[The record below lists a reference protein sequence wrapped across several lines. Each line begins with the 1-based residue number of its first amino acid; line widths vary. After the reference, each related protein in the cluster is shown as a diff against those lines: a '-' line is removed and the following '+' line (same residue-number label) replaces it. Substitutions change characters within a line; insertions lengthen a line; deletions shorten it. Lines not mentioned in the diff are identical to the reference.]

1 MEKRICAHKVTILL
15 RWKEWQGYVFMSKE
29 ELEKKFREVAMRR
42 FGYGKSSLTRAAEE
56 AIQKWLISVSAED
69 FVFEGD
75 PVEALDGM
83 LADVDLDS
91 VELQHLAIKKWAGEV
106 LTNVSP

>member
-1 MEKRICAHKVTILL
+1 MK
-15 RWKEWQGYVFMSKE
+15 
-29 ELEKKFREVAMRR
+29 R
-42 FGYGKSSLTRAAEE
+42 FGYGKGSLSRAAEE

-75 PVEALDGM
+75 PVKALDGM

-91 VELQHLAIKKWAGEV
+91 VELQHLAIKKWAGEEM
-106 LTNVSP
+106 TNVSS

>member
-1 MEKRICAHKVTILL
+1 MAGIRLHVN
-15 RWKEWQGYVFMSKE
+15 E